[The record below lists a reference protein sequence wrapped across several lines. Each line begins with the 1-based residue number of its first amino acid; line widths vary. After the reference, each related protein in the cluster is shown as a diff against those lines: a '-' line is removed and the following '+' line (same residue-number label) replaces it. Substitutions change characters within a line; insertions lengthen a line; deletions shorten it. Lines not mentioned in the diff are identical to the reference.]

1 MIEYTTK
8 YDVRKTMYQKFAES
22 VAKRGDKPCFYYY
35 NNMTWNQVADLVDAG
50 AAGMLAN
57 GVRKGYWVIICAPN
71 MPQCIAAIYAVNKIG
86 AVASML
92 HPLSVASEAKYAV
105 DLVDAKFAFCFDASE
120 KAFLPC
126 MNLDFGEVQNRF
138 LLPPRLLTAGSLTPC
153 IRRKILG
160 QDRTGRGG
168 DPLL

>member
-35 NNMTWNQVADLVDAG
+35 NNTLTWNQVADLVDAC

-57 GVRKGYWVIICAPN
+57 GVRKGDRVIICAPN

-86 AVASML
+86 CRGLHAAPAVCGQRGQVCGRSGRCQ
-92 HPLSVASEAKYAV
+92 V
-105 DLVDAKFAFCFDASE
+105 C
-120 KAFLPC
+120 
-126 MNLDFGEVQNRF
+126 F
-138 LLPPRLLTAGSLTPC
+138 LL
-153 IRRKILG
+153 
-160 QDRTGRGG
+160 
-168 DPLL
+168 

>member
-35 NNMTWNQVADLVDAG
+35 NNTLTWNQVADLVDAC

-57 GVRKGYWVIICAPN
+57 GVRKGDRVIICAPN

-92 HPLSVASEAKYAV
+92 CTRCLWPARPS
-105 DLVDAKFAFCFDASE
+105 
-120 KAFLPC
+120 
-126 MNLDFGEVQNRF
+126 MR
-138 LLPPRLLTAGSLTPC
+138 
-153 IRRKILG
+153 
-160 QDRTGRGG
+160 
-168 DPLL
+168 

>member
-22 VAKRGDKPCFYYY
+22 VVKRGDKPCFYYY
-35 NNMTWNQVADLVDAG
+35 NNTLTWNQVADLVDAC

-57 GVRKGYWVIICAPN
+57 GVRKGDRVIICAPN

-105 DLVDAKFAFCFDASE
+105 DLVDAKFAFCFDVSE
-120 KAFLPC
+120 KAFAG
-126 MNLDFGEVQNRF
+126 MNLTLVKCK
-138 LLPPRLLTAGSLTPC
+138 TASYFPKTPYGW
-153 IRRKILG
+153 IANAMYKKKI
-160 QDRTGRGG
+160 
-168 DPLL
+168 

>member
-35 NNMTWNQVADLVDAG
+35 NNTLTWNQVADLVDAC

-57 GVRKGYWVIICAPN
+57 GVRKGDRVIICAPN

-86 AVASML
+86 AVASCCTRCLWPARPSMRR
-92 HPLSVASEAKYAV
+92 SGRCQV
-105 DLVDAKFAFCFDASE
+105 C
-120 KAFLPC
+120 
-126 MNLDFGEVQNRF
+126 F
-138 LLPPRLLTAGSLTPC
+138 LL
-153 IRRKILG
+153 
-160 QDRTGRGG
+160 
-168 DPLL
+168 